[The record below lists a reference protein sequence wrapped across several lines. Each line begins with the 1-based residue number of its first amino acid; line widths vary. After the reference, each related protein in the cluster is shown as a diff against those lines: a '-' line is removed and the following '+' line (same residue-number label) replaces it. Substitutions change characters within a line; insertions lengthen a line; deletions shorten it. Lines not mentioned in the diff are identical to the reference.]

1 MKVLGSELNK
11 TRLRLIMSKEIIPK
25 MELLVGPLTQ
35 ECIEYIIL
43 NSRIKQVN
51 KDQYLEESGTY
62 EAGHLHY
69 LYSGIAHS
77 FYYDDETDKNFVTR
91 LWKKDDILFDV
102 RSFVN
107 CEDRLENIQMLED
120 GEVISIGHFPL
131 KNLLNNTPQLLTLS
145 THLQIERETYN
156 KFYQHLLK
164 SSVEER
170 LILFL
175 KHNPTI
181 INRINKDCIAQHL
194 NVSRSRLSTAYA
206 IYKQNRNS

>member
-1 MKVLGSELNK
+1 MKVLGNESNK
-11 TRLRLIMSKEIIPK
+11 VRLEHIMSKEIIPK

-35 ECIEYIIL
+35 ECKAYIIS

-69 LYSGIAHS
+69 IYSGIVQS
-77 FYYDDETDKNFVTR
+77 FYYHEESDKTFVTR

-102 RSFVN
+102 NSFVN
-107 CEDRLENIQMLED
+107 RMDRLDNIQMLED
-120 GEVISIGHFPL
+120 GEVISIGHYAL
-131 KNLLNNTPQLLTLS
+131 KNLLNNSPQLLSLS

-156 KFYQHLLK
+156 KFYQQLLK

-170 LILFL
+170 LHLFL

-181 INRINKDCIAQHL
+181 INRINKDLIAQHL

-206 IYKQNRNS
+206 LYKQNREC